1 MAIELRIIGDDD
13 ARRRMLAAAEAV
25 TGRQAE
31 LALVAGA
38 LLIQNQA
45 KANAPAKTGTLRR
58 SIHIGGHTAESGEG
72 YSDIGG
78 NSPQQVAVGTNLIY
92 ARRIEYGFS
101 GTDSLG
107 RTYNQPPRSYLRRA
121 ADEQRDAAI
130 REVANAFRDLLRAAV
145 A

>member
-1 MAIELRIIGDDD
+1 MAIELWIIGDDD

-38 LLIQNQA
+38 LLIQNAA
-45 KANAPAKTGTLRR
+45 KVLAPKVTTTLAR
-58 SIHIGGHTAESGEG
+58 SIHIGGHTFDGGAEGA
-72 YSDIGG
+72 SDIGG
-78 NSPQQVAVGTNLIY
+78 NSPQQVAVGTNLVY

-107 RTYNQPPRSYLRRA
+107 RTYNQPPRSYLRR
-121 ADEQRDAAI
+121 RDAAI
-130 REVANAFRDLLRAAV
+130 REVGNAFRDLLRAAV